1 MVQQSFVVKC
11 KFLRANRGGYVPFP
25 PPSPEKE
32 GNDAVIGCSASLVFS
47 LLHACLGLLRSTPLQ
62 INKGA
67 NACKL
72 KSLDTVCRFI
82 R

>member
-11 KFLRANRGGYVPFP
+11 KFLRANRGGYVP
-25 PPSPEKE
+25 PEKE

-47 LLHACLGLLRSTPLQ
+47 LLHACLSLLRSTPLH

-67 NACKL
+67 RACKR